1 MEGALTV
8 RAFRRICVFCG
19 SNEGKDPAFRRAA
32 VELGGFL
39 ASRGIGVVTGGGRV
53 GLMGAVAEGALAQG
67 GEVIGVIPE
76 KLKALEVGHD
86 GLTEL
91 FVVDGMHAR
100 KAMMAQLSDAFV
112 GLPGGWGTLEEV
124 FEVTTWAQLNYHT
137 KPVGLLNVLGYYDH
151 LRRFVAHAVDAGF
164 IRGVH
169 HDLIQFAESP
179 ADLLARL
186 AVAEIPEV
194 GKWIKKP

>member
-1 MEGALTV
+1 MRT
-8 RAFRRICVFCG
+8 FRRICVFCG
-19 SNEGKDPAFRRAA
+19 SNEGRDPVFRRAA
-32 VELGGFL
+32 MELGEYL
-39 ASRGIGVVTGGGRV
+39 AKKRIGVVTGGGRV
-53 GLMGAVAEGALAQG
+53 GLMGAVAEGALSAG

-86 GLTEL
+86 GLTQL
-91 FVVDGMHAR
+91 HVVDGMHAR
-100 KAMMAQLSDAFV
+100 KAMMANLSDAFV
-112 GLPGGWGTLEEV
+112 ALPGGWGTLEEI
-124 FEVTTWAQLNYHT
+124 FEVTTWAQLNYHS
-137 KPVGLLNVLGYYDH
+137 KPVGMLNVAGYYDH
-151 LRRFVAHAVDAGF
+151 LRRFVSHAVETGF

-169 HDLIQFAESP
+169 EDLIQFADSP

>member
-1 MEGALTV
+1 V
-8 RAFRRICVFCG
+8 
-19 SNEGKDPAFRRAA
+19 FRRAA
-32 VELGGFL
+32 VELGAYF
-39 ASRGIGVVTGGGRV
+39 AERGVGVVTGGGRV
-53 GLMGAVAEGALAQG
+53 GLMGAVAEGALAKG

-91 FVVDGMHAR
+91 IVVDGMHAR

-137 KPVGLLNVLGYYDH
+137 KPVGLLNVKGYFDH
-151 LRRFVAHAVDAGF
+151 LRSFVAHAVEAGF
-164 IRGVH
+164 IRAVH
-169 HDLIQFAESP
+169 QDLILFAESP

-194 GKWIKKP
+194 TKWIKKP